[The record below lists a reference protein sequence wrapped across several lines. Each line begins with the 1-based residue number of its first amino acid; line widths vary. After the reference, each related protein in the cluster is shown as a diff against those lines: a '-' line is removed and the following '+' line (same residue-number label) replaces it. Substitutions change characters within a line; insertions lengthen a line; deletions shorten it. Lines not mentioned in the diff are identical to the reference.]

1 MMNFELRAS
10 HDFKVSG
17 KKIVGRPV
25 VYDSL
30 SEDLGGFKEIIK
42 HSAFAGSLDNDI
54 RALVE
59 HQPTLLLG
67 RTSSNTLTIRED
79 NQGLLIEIDPP
90 DIQSARDLMV
100 SIERGD
106 IKGMSFGFSV
116 PAGGDKWDYD
126 QSPPLRT
133 VTRAILHEITV
144 TSMPAYKATDV
155 AVAMRSLLLGQSYNQ
170 RQRLELL
177 ERI

>member
-42 HSAFAGSLDNDI
+42 RGAFTGSLNNDI

-67 RTSSNTLTIRED
+67 RTSASTLSIRED
-79 NQGLLIEIDPP
+79 DKGLLVEIDPP

-106 IKGMSFGFSV
+106 IRGMSFGFSV
-116 PAGGDKWDYD
+116 PSGGDEWDYD

-155 AVAMRSLLLGQSYNQ
+155 AVAMRSLQIGFVMHHK
-170 RQRLELL
+170 QRLELM

>member
-1 MMNFELRAS
+1 
-10 HDFKVSG
+10 
-17 KKIVGRPV
+17 
-25 VYDSL
+25 
-30 SEDLGGFKEIIK
+30 
-42 HSAFAGSLDNDI
+42 
-54 RALVE
+54 
-59 HQPTLLLG
+59 
-67 RTSSNTLTIRED
+67 
-79 NQGLLIEIDPP
+79 
-90 DIQSARDLMV
+90 
-100 SIERGD
+100 
-106 IKGMSFGFSV
+106 V

>member
-1 MMNFELRAS
+1 MMNFEIRAS

-17 KKIVGRPV
+17 KTIVGRPV
-25 VYDSL
+25 VYGSY
-30 SEDLGGFKEIIK
+30 SEDLGGFKEIIQRGAFTDSL
-42 HSAFAGSLDNDI
+42 SADI

-67 RTSSNTLTIRED
+67 RTSSNTVNITED
-79 NQGLLIEIDPP
+79 DEGLLVEINPP

-106 IKGMSFGFSV
+106 IRGMSFGFSV
-116 PAGGDKWDYD
+116 PSGGEQWDYD

-133 VTRAILHEITV
+133 VTRAVLHEITI
-144 TSMPAYKATDV
+144 TSMPAYSATNV
-155 AVAMRSLLLGQSYNQ
+155 AVAMRSLQLGQVMHHK
-170 RQRLELL
+170 QRLDLMEH
-177 ERI
+177 I

>member
-1 MMNFELRAS
+1 MNFELRAS

-30 SEDLGGFKEIIK
+30 SEDLGGFREIIK
-42 HSAFAGSLDNDI
+42 QGAFTGSLDTDI

-79 NQGLLIEIDPP
+79 NQGLIIEIDPP

-116 PAGGDKWDYD
+116 PAGGDEWDYD
-126 QSPPLRT
+126 QLPPLRT
-133 VTRAILHEITV
+133 VTRATLHEITV

-155 AVAMRSLLLGQSYNQ
+155 AVAMRSLLVGQSVNQ